1 MNIKRALFALSAMLI
16 GIGCFTAF
24 PQQAHA
30 TVVVCTNTDPA
41 STQYP
46 YGEWSK
52 RCGANLTVNDGQ
64 AMSSLINGMAG
75 LTELR
80 RANNGNLPDAQS
92 RPRNGVRYFL
102 FEKPQDYIDSASS
115 LGLVVQPVGMYDFG
129 VTYFDNN
136 KIPVYSAVF
145 KTNFANRTFPGAIR
159 NGTATQAARALDY
172 LQGYIKNGGI
182 QPTVNFRMSDT
193 GAGFRSMFEQN
204 LEVDF
209 AAINNL
215 LPCKNPTTSAFGLF
229 SNYSDK
235 DGVFICNGINGNG
248 TALIP
253 MYSALSSNR
262 ARLNKAW
269 PHIYPLAPS
278 GVGTAPLDYYA
289 GFYAE
294 LYAAK
299 VVSPVGVDTVTTGQT
314 QDAYFN
320 KGFACSIW
328 FAKTIPAQGKLLN
341 TNIPAQCVEPT
352 SLMITKCQKLFAA
365 TGGQFPNGNVF
376 NCTVN
381 SAAVVQQV
389 QQKLNGLGR
398 NAAAA
403 QEVTNIKSEFSRRR
417 ANIFIF
423 DLVSDY
429 QSAFNA
435 AGEFVPAG
443 VISTIASTYPN
454 PTSLGIWNTIMFRTQ
469 NDFAFSSAE
478 LAYTATHELGHVF
491 DDTRSPQASS
501 TTPTPYDRAVQ
512 NDWLKLDYVNFA
524 QGVAGQRKPCGTFAL
539 DQYVGPLTDVND
551 PTTITVAQPDGVP
564 FCNGNVIRAPYTS
577 TMKTSEILRSVYAQ
591 AADAPRRQ
599 LAGHIGPNSPNGYNT
614 LLGWRELHSEAFA
627 VRAQSDV
634 ATVPPAINMPQ
645 IVANGYFSCIAGPVV
660 NGFQSWARTEYI
672 TAGVPSAPPCQTALP
687 GGPGGWV
694 DIH

>member
-1 MNIKRALFALSAMLI
+1 VENKQPKGKQMNIKRALFALSAMLI

-24 PQQAHA
+24 PQQANA

-102 FEKPQDYIDSASS
+102 FEKPQDYIDSAAS

-182 QPTVNFRMSDT
+182 QPAINFRMSDT

-215 LPCKNPTTSAFGLF
+215 LPCKNQTTSANGLF

-269 PHIYPLAPS
+269 PHIYPLAPG

-320 KGFACSIW
+320 KGFECAIW
-328 FAKTIPAQGKLLN
+328 FAKTIPAQGKLVN
-341 TNIPAQCVEPT
+341 TNIPGQCVEPT

-398 NAAAA
+398 LNAAAS
-403 QEVTNIKSEFSRRR
+403 EVTNIKSEFSRKRS
-417 ANIFIF
+417 NIYIF
-423 DLVSDY
+423 DLISDY
-429 QSAFNA
+429 QSAFNLAGQYNPPGLTGVVA
-435 AGEFVPAG
+435 A
-443 VISTIASTYPN
+443 TYPN
-454 PTSLGIWNTIMFRTQ
+454 EFSQDIWYTIIFRGAYGFNPT
-469 NDFAFSSAE
+469 SAE
-478 LAYTATHELGHVF
+478 LAYTATHEIAHAF
-491 DDTRSPQASS
+491 DDTRVPQASS
-501 TTPTPYDRAVQ
+501 TAAYERAVQ
-512 NDWLKLDYVNFA
+512 NDFVRLDWINFA
-524 QGVAGQRKPCGTFAL
+524 MGTKRNPCGTQAL
-539 DQYVGPLTDVND
+539 DGYPGPLLNVTD
-551 PTTITVAQPDGVP
+551 PTTLVTNPPNGLP
-564 FCNGNVIRAPYTS
+564 FCNGNVIRANPAYANK
-577 TMKTSEILRSVYAQ
+577 KTSEILKIAYPL
-591 AADAPRRQ
+591 AADAVRKQ
-599 LAGHIGPNSPNGYNT
+599 GSMHIGQASPKGYDA

-634 ATVPPAINMPQ
+634 ASVPPAIDLPQ
-645 IVANGYFSCIAGPVV
+645 IVANGYFTCIAGP
-660 NGFQSWARTEYI
+660 
-672 TAGVPSAPPCQTALP
+672 
-687 GGPGGWV
+687 
-694 DIH
+694 